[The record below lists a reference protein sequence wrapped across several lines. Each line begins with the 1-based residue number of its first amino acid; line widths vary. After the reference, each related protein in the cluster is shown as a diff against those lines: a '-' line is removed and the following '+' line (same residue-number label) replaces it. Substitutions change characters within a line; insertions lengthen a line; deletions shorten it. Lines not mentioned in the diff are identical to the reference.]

1 VTQPSPPSETPEG
14 LNPEQPLSPREEAA
28 GPGREAFRLV
38 SEPAAHALG
47 RDAEAPLDMPWPGWK
62 AVLRR
67 TWYQM
72 ISDRVSLAAAGC
84 AFYATLAL
92 FPSISMLISLY
103 GLAFDPTTVE
113 PHLEVLRGL
122 LPSPAVALIAD
133 RVHLLVTKPSS
144 SLGISLLI
152 SAGVTVW
159 STTTGTKSLIA
170 AINLAYEERENRSIL
185 RYQITA
191 FGLTLLA
198 VVGAVL
204 GLAALV
210 GLPAVLG
217 ILGVA
222 TNQKVIIQAVSL
234 ALTLVF
240 VVLALSLI
248 YRYGP
253 CRNTA
258 KWRWVTPGSVLATLL
273 WVAASV
279 LFSFYVSDIATYAT
293 TYGSLGAIVGLM
305 MWFFVSA
312 YVVLLGAELNA
323 ELELQT
329 ARDST
334 EGPPKPMGSR
344 GAYVADRIAED

>member
-1 VTQPSPPSETPEG
+1 MTQPSHPPESSAGPR
-14 LNPEQPLSPREEAA
+14 PEQPLSPREDAA

-47 RDAEAPLDMPWPGWK
+47 RDAEAPLEMPWPGWK

-92 FPSISMLISLY
+92 FPAISMLISLY
-103 GLAFDPTTVE
+103 GLVFDPTTVE

-122 LPSPAVALIAD
+122 LPAPAVALISD

-185 RYQITA
+185 RYQVTA

-222 TNQKVIIQAVSL
+222 TNQKVILQAISL

-258 KWRWVTPGSVLATLL
+258 KWRWVTPGSVLATFL

-293 TYGSLGAIVGLM
+293 TYGSLGAFVGLM

>member
-1 VTQPSPPSETPEG
+1 M
-14 LNPEQPLSPREEAA
+14 
-28 GPGREAFRLV
+28 
-38 SEPAAHALG
+38 SEPAARALG
-47 RDAEAPLDMPWPGWK
+47 RDAEAPFELPWQGWK

-72 ISDRVSLAAAGC
+72 ISDRASLAAAGC
-84 AFYATLAL
+84 AFYATLSL
-92 FPSISMLISLY
+92 FPAISMLILLY
-103 GLAFDPTTVE
+103 GLAFDPTSVE
-113 PHLEVLRGL
+113 PHLEILRGL
-122 LPSPAVALIAD
+122 LPPAAVTLISD
-133 RVHLLVTKPSS
+133 RVHLLVTRPSS
-144 SLGISLLI
+144 SLGLSLLI
-152 SAGVTVW
+152 TTGIAVW

-170 AINLAYEERENRSIL
+170 AINLAYEERENRSML
-185 RYQITA
+185 RYQLTA
-191 FGLTLLA
+191 FALTLLA
-198 VVGAVL
+198 ILGAVF

-210 GLPAVLG
+210 GLPAVLA
-217 ILGVA
+217 ILGVS
-222 TNQKVIIQAVSL
+222 TNQKLLIQAVSV

-253 CRNTA
+253 CRRVA
-258 KWRWVTPGSVLATLL
+258 KWRWVTPGSILATLL

-279 LFSFYVSDIATYAT
+279 LFSLYVSDFANYST
-293 TYGSLGAIVGLM
+293 TYGSLGAVAGIM

>member
-1 VTQPSPPSETPEG
+1 
-14 LNPEQPLSPREEAA
+14 
-28 GPGREAFRLV
+28 V

-47 RDAEAPLDMPWPGWK
+47 RDAEAPLEMPWPGWK

-92 FPSISMLISLY
+92 FPAISMLISLY
-103 GLAFDPTTVE
+103 GLVFDPTTVE

-122 LPSPAVALIAD
+122 LPVPAVALISD

-185 RYQITA
+185 RYQVTA

-222 TNQKVIIQAVSL
+222 TNQKVILQAISL

-258 KWRWVTPGSVLATLL
+258 KWRWVTPGSVLATFL

-293 TYGSLGAIVGLM
+293 TYGSLGAFVGLM